1 MSEEKKQPQSPIDGQ
16 TPKADDPLL
25 SIFGDLE
32 YRDVVVPTQKAEH
45 LYGKAAAP
53 QAESTAK
60 DRQPELRAPQPSKTT
75 PAEQSPAGGE
85 GEGKKMPPRRMSP
98 TAPHAPLRSQIPL
111 PGEPK
116 EQEKMRPAE
125 QVAPVRQS
133 ETDRADQAPTLTIP
147 AQQSKERE
155 EDPMPVRKK
164 DEKGR
169 KKASGSD
176 GAVVAAGVA
185 VAAHSIVKA
194 VIYIVSVLVVSIFLS
209 YFVISVGN
217 DVFAFVKDDTV
228 STVEI
233 TEYMTLDD
241 VAKLLHENGLIKH
254 PTMFKFY
261 IRLKKIKLDFEPG
274 TYEVSPQLN
283 YEEFIKTFNNTEEKR
298 KRETIVITV
307 PEGYTVDEILDL
319 LCAKGIGTREKYID
333 VINNYDF
340 GDTYRFLNELPAPLP
355 QGRIYRLEGYLFPDT
370 YYFFQDASEADVIDK
385 FLQNTEQKLTDER
398 YEKAAEEGFT
408 MDQLITLASMVQAEG
423 RYIDEFED
431 ISSVFHNRLANA
443 AKFPYLQ
450 SDATIQYV
458 LPEHTVDLTEADLAL
473 DSPYNTYLYAG
484 LTPSAICNPGLNAI
498 DAALYPNNTNY
509 YYFVAD
515 AEGHSIFSRTNAEHE
530 AAKQRVKSA
539 GQN

>member
-1 MSEEKKQPQSPIDGQ
+1 MSEEKKQSPNGGQ
-16 TPKADDPLL
+16 APREQDPLL

-32 YRDVVVPTQKAEH
+32 YRDVVVPTEKAEH
-45 LYGKAAAP
+45 LYGNSPTPQGDKALPHKEAPPAAP
-53 QAESTAK
+53 QKPKAPTPA
-60 DRQPELRAPQPSKTT
+60 APQKAAE
-75 PAEQSPAGGE
+75 PAAKEPAQRR
-85 GEGKKMPPRRMSP
+85 MQPPRR
-98 TAPHAPLRSQIPL
+98 TASAEPGQVPLRSQIPSATA
-111 PGEPK
+111 GETSNAPK
-116 EQEKMRPAE
+116 AVPTPQGAAE
-125 QVAPVRQS
+125 QG
-133 ETDRADQAPTLTIP
+133 ETCGADDAPTVTIP
-147 AQQSKERE
+147 LQKNAAPKK
-155 EDPMPVRKK
+155 EDPMPAKK
-164 DEKGR
+164 NGENRNTK
-169 KKASGSD
+169 SGTPGGST
-176 GAVVAAGVA
+176 VPSV
-185 VAAHSIVKA
+185 VKA
-194 VIYIVSVLVVSIFLS
+194 VIYIVSVLVVSVFLS
-209 YFVISVGN
+209 YFIISVGN

-233 TEYMTLDD
+233 TEYMSLDD

-283 YEEFIKTFNNTEEKR
+283 YEEFIKTFNNTVAKQQ
-298 KRETIVITV
+298 RETIVITV
-307 PEGYTVDEILDL
+307 PEGYTVDEIIDL
-319 LCAKGIGTREKYID
+319 LCSKGIGTREKFVD

-340 GDTYRFLNELPAPLP
+340 GDTYRFLNELPDPLP

-385 FLQNTEQKLTDER
+385 FLQNTAQKLTDAR
-398 YEKAAEEGFT
+398 FDKAAQEGFS
-408 MDQLITLASMVQAEG
+408 MDQLIILASMVQAEG
-423 RYIDEFED
+423 RYVDEFED
-431 ISSVFHNRLANA
+431 ISSVFHNRLANS

-458 LPEHTVDLTEADLAL
+458 LPEHTVDLTEADLAI

-484 LTPSAICNPGLNAI
+484 LTPGAICNPGLNAI
-498 DAALYPNNTNY
+498 DAALYPNDTNY

-539 GQN
+539 AQN